1 MAKPRQ
7 VSYYDPDG
15 KEQTGWEQGG
25 HVYTDE
31 AATKPIPVGSTVR
44 TANGR
49 VFRQTRYGGVLW
61 SSPTQTDRDGAW
73 IPQGN
78 PWYREA
84 QDLLIR
90 QQNRPAF
97 SYDPE
102 QDVFWQS
109 AKDQY
114 LRQGQKA
121 MEDTLGRASALT
133 GGYASSYA
141 QNLGQQSYRESLG
154 ELGKLLP
161 ELYDRAKASYDSE
174 TKRLLDQIDTA
185 LGLYDSDYQNYL
197 DAMAARERQAAF
209 DRAGEQWQAAFDRDS
224 AQWAQELAWEQE
236 RWNRDF
242 DRDNAQWQAEFNRD
256 NARWQADRDR
266 WAQELAWEQEQWNR
280 NFDRDNAQW
289 QADFDR
295 DNDQWQ
301 ADFDRDNDH
310 WEREFAEDSQR
321 WRSQAE
327 QERQE
332 WNDRQ
337 RASADSAAASA
348 AEKER
353 SYAYRMAMLALQQGL
368 PVSPELLAAAG
379 IDPAYAEQLRRHYA
393 AQQNKP

>member
-209 DRAGEQWQAAFDRDS
+209 DRAGEQWQAD
-224 AQWAQELAWEQE
+224 
-236 RWNRDF
+236 
-242 DRDNAQWQAEFNRD
+242 
-256 NARWQADRDR
+256 
-266 WAQELAWEQEQWNR
+266 
-280 NFDRDNAQW
+280 FDRDNAQW

-295 DNDQWQ
+295 DNAQWQADFDRDNAQWQ

-368 PVSPELLAAAG
+368 SVSPELLAAAG

>member
-44 TANGR
+44 ARDGR

-61 SSPTQTDRDGAW
+61 SSPRQTDRNGDW

-114 LRQGQKA
+114 LRQGRKA

-154 ELGKLLP
+154 ALGKLLP

-209 DRAGEQWQAAFDRDS
+209 DRDT
-224 AQWAQELAWEQE
+224 
-236 RWNRDF
+236 
-242 DRDNAQWQAEFNRD
+242 
-256 NARWQADRDR
+256 AR
-266 WAQELAWEQEQWNR
+266 
-280 NFDRDNAQW
+280 W

-295 DNDQWQ
+295 DNAQWQ

-310 WEREFAEDSQR
+310 WEREFAAGNER
-321 WRSQAE
+321 WQAQTE

-368 PVSPELLAAAG
+368 SVSPELLETAG
-379 IDPAYAEQLRRHYA
+379 IDPAYAERLRRYYA
-393 AQQNKP
+393 ARQNMP

>member
-121 MEDTLGRASALT
+121 MEDTLGRASALS

-141 QNLGQQSYRESLG
+141 QKLGQQSYRESLG
-154 ELGKLLP
+154 ALGKLLP

-197 DAMAARERQAAF
+197 DAVEARERQA
-209 DRAGEQWQAAFDRDS
+209 EFDRDS
-224 AQWAQELAWEQE
+224 DRWAQELAWEQE

-242 DRDNAQWQAEFNRD
+242 DRDN
-256 NARWQADRDR
+256 
-266 WAQELAWEQEQWNR
+266 
-280 NFDRDNAQW
+280 
-289 QADFDR
+289 
-295 DNDQWQ
+295 
-301 ADFDRDNDH
+301 DH
-310 WEREFAEDSQR
+310 WEREFAADNAHWQ
-321 WRSQAE
+321 SQAE

-368 PVSPELLAAAG
+368 SVSAELLEAAG
-379 IDPAYAEQLRRHYA
+379 IDPAYAEQLRRYYA
-393 AQQNKP
+393 ARQNKP

>member
-1 MAKPRQ
+1 MSKPRQ
-7 VSYYDPDG
+7 VSYCDPDG
-15 KEQTGWEQGG
+15 KEQVGWYQGG

-44 TANGR
+44 ASDGR

-61 SSPTQTDRDGAW
+61 SSPKQTDQSGAW

-109 AKDQY
+109 AKDQV
-114 LRQGQKA
+114 LRQGRKA
-121 MEDTLGRASALT
+121 MEDTLGRASALS

-154 ELGKLLP
+154 ELGRLLP

-174 TKRLLDQIDTA
+174 TKRLLEQIDTA
-185 LGLYDSDYQNYL
+185 LGLYDSDYQSYL
-197 DAMAARERQAAF
+197 DAMEARERKAAF
-209 DRAGEQWQAAFDRDS
+209 DRAGEQWQAEFDRDNDRWQ
-224 AQWAQELAWEQE
+224 ADFDRDNDRWARELAWEQE

-242 DRDNAQWQAEFNRD
+242 DRDNAH
-256 NARWQADRDR
+256 
-266 WAQELAWEQEQWNR
+266 
-280 NFDRDNAQW
+280 
-289 QADFDR
+289 
-295 DNDQWQ
+295 WQ

-310 WEREFAEDSQR
+310 WEREFASDNAHWQSE
-321 WRSQAE
+321 AE

-337 RASADSAAASA
+337 QAAADSAAASA

-368 PVSPELLAAAG
+368 TVSAELLETAG
-379 IDPAYAEQLRRHYA
+379 IDPEYAERLRSYYA
-393 AQQNKP
+393 ARQNKP